1 MDHLHNEIESENQ
14 NENLNHSTEEI
25 LTPLDDLELDSAT
38 EATLSSKFLVFEEY
52 KKLQSDSSL
61 FSDYSSENSET
72 VADSDVSSR
81 KHFSSQLKLVS
92 NKQ

>member
-1 MDHLHNEIESENQ
+1 MDQIENIMENENFEQRFITPIDQIESD
-14 NENLNHSTEEI
+14 SAKEEI
-25 LTPLDDLELDSAT
+25 SH
-38 EATLSSKFLVFEEY
+38 SKFLSFEEF

-81 KHFSSQLKLVS
+81 KNFQCSTKLVS
-92 NKQ
+92 KLKINNNIK